1 MTISKEDDGQSH
13 NKGHTFYAEFNLV
26 CARFVA
32 VEQEEEEEEVQE
44 QEEEEKEE
52 KTMRARQSDITAVRQ
67 SDKVTKEQEHIKP
80 SPLHPLSSSSFSSKP
95 TRPVHPHRDIHH

>member
-1 MTISKEDDGQSH
+1 MTISKEADGQSH

-52 KTMRARQSDITAVRQ
+52 KTMRAR
-67 SDKVTKEQEHIKP
+67 IKDP
-80 SPLHPLSSSSFSSKP
+80 YILKILNSFNCIGYEDPES
-95 TRPVHPHRDIHH
+95 